1 MSWMTVLKQTAL
13 VGKKARN
20 PNIWLHRKA
29 TTRNLGR
36 PMKSKPQ
43 TLSTIPIEV
52 PQEQF
57 EKYYSFFAEFFA
69 NGGWKEFGQGSV
81 QQSINNSQVERVIKD
96 FESGKVKVTTREYSP
111 ELDTKIEEI
120 FFKTIERMKSTG
132 ELLMAGSRDR
142 IREGR
147 DMLRYAKDLET
158 SYDRGR

>member
-69 NGGWKEFGQGSV
+69 NGGWEMYSQGTL
-81 QQSINNSQVERVIKD
+81 QQGLTNASVERVIKD
-96 FESGKVKVTTREYSP
+96 IERGKLKVTRKYSP
-111 ELDTKIEEI
+111 ELDTQTEKM
-120 FFKTIERMKSTG
+120 FFKTIKQMKLTG
-132 ELLMAGSRDR
+132 ELLMTGSRDR

>member
-13 VGKKARN
+13 VGRKARN

-36 PMKSKPQ
+36 PLKIKPQ
-43 TLSTIPIEV
+43 SLSTIPIEV

-69 NGGWKEFGQGSV
+69 NGGWKMFGQGTL
-81 QQSINNSQVERVIKD
+81 QQGINNSQVERVIKD
-96 FESGKVKVTTREYSP
+96 FERGKLKVTRKYSP
-111 ELDTKIEEI
+111 ELDTQTEKM
-120 FFKTIERMKSTG
+120 FFKTIKQMKLTG
-132 ELLMAGSRDR
+132 ELLMTGSRDR

>member
-13 VGKKARN
+13 VGRKARN

-29 TTRNLGR
+29 TPQNLGR

-57 EKYYSFFAEFFA
+57 EKYYSFLAEFYA
-69 NGGWKEFGQGSV
+69 KGNWKEFGQGSL
-81 QQSINNSQVERVIKD
+81 QQSIKNSQVEEVIKD
-96 FESGKVKVTTREYSP
+96 FERGKIKTNRKYSP
-111 ELDTKIEEI
+111 ELDTQTEKM
-120 FFKTIERMKSTG
+120 FFKTIKQMKLTG
-132 ELLMAGSRDR
+132 ELLMTGSRDR